1 MSQQFCGRKILFA
14 QFIKK
19 KCNFAG
25 KKATTTPTSVPISLF
40 PTGKNVK
47 IFQKRELPSEQ
58 LLKMLV
64 KNVVLLDGFGYYEK
78 FYLGKDLSNIC
89 SIAVKNC
96 NCWCTTYF

>member
-25 KKATTTPTSVPISLF
+25 KKATTTPTSVPISLY

-47 IFQKRELPSEQ
+47 IFQKRESPEQ

-64 KNVVLLDGFGYYEK
+64 KNVVVLPDGFGYYEK
-78 FYLGKDLSNIC
+78 FYQGKKIYPTKS
-89 SIAVKNC
+89 C
-96 NCWCTTYF
+96 NVYLLHIFYFN

>member
-47 IFQKRELPSEQ
+47 IFQKRESPEQ

-64 KNVVLLDGFGYYEK
+64 KNVVVLPDGFG
-78 FYLGKDLSNIC
+78 
-89 SIAVKNC
+89 
-96 NCWCTTYF
+96 